1 MKYKATVRYYYRRAL
16 LPLCIC
22 TAVFAVFTWL
32 TARDNGIQSA
42 TAFGFNGRFFWCAYM
57 FFAYKGFENLFDQ
70 QSVSRKARFR
80 ALVGFLPFSGLV
92 AAVNVLLCYGGILL
106 YNHDC
111 QTQILQN
118 SSAVFWKYCLISDAE
133 IPWHLFL
140 GLTRIS
146 ENGSAAFLIAL
157 GVLLYALSV
166 MRGMLFGVLLARL
179 FHKLPRR
186 IAFLLGIGGTAIL
199 AGVCVLIT
207 VQSSA
212 TDAYFCGL
220 AAGSFLFGN
229 GGANATLSV
238 LFADVYM
245 LCLYLIL
252 LRLTDGTVFRNK
264 ANFRRQITRAAIGFA
279 LIFVLGVCNVLLCT
293 PTLVNA
299 LERTKTLRTD
309 NTGKPVAEYTYAPDE
324 RAFRLINLQK
334 KFALPAYRISCLSA
348 LAQNYYVDGTLE
360 CLSYAD
366 GAAVFD
372 ELLQTFDDRRVD
384 QLTVNFSMLYPTA
397 DTFSP
402 VENAS
407 TPYEEKS
414 EILANACLYFSKHGD
429 IERAKRAYEAVVQP
443 DFLIERRRHDIFMCA
458 AALNCITLYIDS
470 EQDRL
475 WVAEQFDALAD
486 ITEKA
491 QYEYSDS
498 DNARFRQSAAELR
511 GEEVSNSET
520 EPEGVDL

>member
-1 MKYKATVRYYYRRAL
+1 MKGKATVRYDYRRAL

-22 TAVFAVFTWL
+22 TAVFAIFTWL
-32 TARDNGIQSA
+32 TARDNIIQSA

-70 QSVSRKARFR
+70 QSVSQKTRFR

-92 AAVNVLLCYGGILL
+92 AAANLLLCYGGILL
-106 YNHDC
+106 YNHYC

-118 SSAVFWKYCLISDAE
+118 SSAVLWKYFMISDAE
-133 IPWHLFL
+133 IPRHLFF
-140 GLTRIS
+140 GLTGIS
-146 ENGSAAFLIAL
+146 GNGSAAFLIVL
-157 GVLLYALSV
+157 GLLLCALSV
-166 MRGMLFGVLLARL
+166 IRGMLFGVLLARL

-186 IAFLLGIGGTAIL
+186 IAFLLALGGTAIF
-199 AGVCVLIT
+199 AGVCVLINL
-207 VQSSA
+207 QSTA
-212 TDAYFCGL
+212 TDTYFCGL
-220 AAGSFLFGN
+220 AVGSFLFGN

-252 LRLTDGTVFRNK
+252 LRLTDGTVFRRK
-264 ANFRRQITRAAIGFA
+264 STFRKQITRAAIGCA
-279 LIFVLGVCNVLLCT
+279 LILVLGVCNVLLCT

-309 NTGKPVAEYTYAPDE
+309 HKGNPVAEYTYAPDE
-324 RAFRLINLQK
+324 RAFRLLRLQT

-348 LAQNYYVDGTLE
+348 LAQNYYIDGTLE
-360 CLSYAD
+360 YLSYAD

-372 ELLQTFDDRRVD
+372 ELLQTFDNSANK
-384 QLTVNFSMLYPTA
+384 LTVDFPLLYPAA
-397 DTFSP
+397 DTFAA
-402 VENAS
+402 VENAN

-443 DFLIERRRHDIFMCA
+443 DFLIGRHDIFMCA
-458 AALNCITLYIDS
+458 ATLNCITLYIDN

-475 WVAEQFDALAD
+475 WAAEQFDALAD

-511 GEEVSNSET
+511 GEEISDSEA
-520 EPEGVDL
+520 EFGGVDL

>member
-1 MKYKATVRYYYRRAL
+1 MKQKATIGYYYKRAL

-22 TAVFAVFTWL
+22 TAVFAFFTWL
-32 TARDNGIQSA
+32 TARDNIIQSA
-42 TAFGFNGRFFWCAYM
+42 TAFGINGRFFWCAYM
-57 FFAYKGFENLFDQ
+57 FFSYKGFENLFDQ
-70 QSVSRKARFR
+70 QSVSRKTRFR

-92 AAVNVLLCYGGILL
+92 AAVNLLLCYGGILL
-106 YNHDC
+106 SNRYWQQHMS
-111 QTQILQN
+111 TYRIT
-118 SSAVFWKYCLISDAE
+118 SSAE
-133 IPWHLFL
+133 IPKQLFL

-146 ENGSAAFLIAL
+146 GNGSTGALIAL
-157 GVLLYALSV
+157 GILLCALSV

-264 ANFRRQITRAAIGFA
+264 ANFRRQITRAAIWFA
-279 LIFVLGVCNVLLCT
+279 LILVLGVCNVLLCT

-299 LERTKTLRTD
+299 LERTKTLHTD

-324 RAFRLINLQK
+324 RAFRLINLQT

-372 ELLQTFDDRRVD
+372 ELLRTFDDRRVD
-384 QLTVNFSMLYPTA
+384 QLTVDFSLLYPTA

-402 VENAS
+402 VENANP
-407 TPYEEKS
+407 PYEEKS

-443 DFLIERRRHDIFMCA
+443 DFLIERRRYDIFMCA

-511 GEEVSNSET
+511 GEEVPDSET
-520 EPEGVDL
+520 EPESMDL